1 IDAGAAYTPIPHE
14 LFTCK
19 TLVVL
24 KLQGV
29 CLFKFDVSWCKRLVA
44 LKLEGLMDVISIS
57 SSSAVCLPFL
67 HTLHVT
73 HIWKLNNDSFCRLLS
88 NCPLLSDLTLEEK
101 TSDVMLDLNIVLPC
115 LQRLSIITK
124 FNSSTHLCSLLENY
138 IRKLAIIAP
147 FFKYF
152 SIQEDMS
159 LSILIPF
166 YVRVRLGDP
175 SKLEYTS
182 VFDRIVHLEQS
193 ICDEVSQRTLV
204 DLLQRFTKLVVLKL
218 ENVYRL
224 TLNVYRWDT
233 PSFVPECLLSSL
245 EALEWRRYTGKD
257 RDKGLMS
264 YLLNHALRLKTVKI
278 FSDVENKQQI
288 VEDLASMPRG
298 SKSCQIVFKATTDGV
313 RARCDSKQ
321 FRNGKHFRSCIDLP
335 VLDSYLHFSY
345 VRETGVLDV
354 AYRHTNVE
362 SSSWIAWGINPTSKG
377 MVGAQTL
384 LAYRN
389 SSSGFMRAYTS
400 SIKDY
405 STKLQEGPLSFHV
418 TQLSAEFL
426 NGEMTIFAT
435 IVLPT
440 NTTVVNH
447 LWQDGPLKEGDRLGM
462 HAMNRDHLKSMA
474 SLDLLSGQVTTTKA
488 ANDIMLLVKNIHGLV
503 NAVCWGI
510 FMPIGVMA
518 ARYMRTYKGL
528 DPTWFYIHIFFQTTG
543 YFGGLLGGL
552 GTAIYMAK
560 HTGMR
565 STPHTVIGIFLFALG
580 FLQILALKA
589 RPDKNH
595 KYRKYWNWY
604 HHTVGY
610 VVIVLSVYNIYKG
623 LAILQPGSSWKIAYS
638 TIIGVIGL
646 FAIVMEI
653 LQFNKRWGGLC
664 CKKSKDL
671 EADQTASIDV

>member
-1 IDAGAAYTPIPHE
+1 
-14 LFTCK
+14 
-19 TLVVL
+19 
-24 KLQGV
+24 
-29 CLFKFDVSWCKRLVA
+29 
-44 LKLEGLMDVISIS
+44 
-57 SSSAVCLPFL
+57 
-67 HTLHVT
+67 
-73 HIWKLNNDSFCRLLS
+73 
-88 NCPLLSDLTLEEK
+88 
-101 TSDVMLDLNIVLPC
+101 
-115 LQRLSIITK
+115 
-124 FNSSTHLCSLLENY
+124 
-138 IRKLAIIAP
+138 
-147 FFKYF
+147 
-152 SIQEDMS
+152 MS
-159 LSILIPF
+159 LS
-166 YVRVRLGDP
+166 
-175 SKLEYTS
+175 S
-182 VFDRIVHLEQS
+182 
-193 ICDEVSQRTLV
+193 RTV
-204 DLLQRFTKLVVLKL
+204 VVVLCFL
-218 ENVYRL
+218 
-224 TLNVYRWDT
+224 
-233 PSFVPECLLSSL
+233 FVIAPYFT
-245 EALEWRRYTGKD
+245 R
-257 RDKGLMS
+257 
-264 YLLNHALRLKTVKI
+264 
-278 FSDVENKQQI
+278 
-288 VEDLASMPRG
+288 
-298 SKSCQIVFKATTDGV
+298 ATTDGV

-321 FRNGKHFRSCIDLP
+321 FRNDKHFRSCIDLP

-354 AYRHTNVE
+354 AYSHTNVE

-377 MVGAQTL
+377 MLGAQTL

-389 SSSGFMRAYTS
+389 STSGFMRAYTS

-405 STKLQEGPLSFHV
+405 STMLQEGPLSFHV

-435 IVLPT
+435 IVLPS

-474 SLDLLSGQVTTTKA
+474 TLDLLSGQVTTTKA
-488 ANDIMLLVKNIHGLV
+488 ANDNMLLVKNIHGLV

-595 KYRKYWNWY
+595 KYRNYWNWY

-671 EADQTASIDV
+671 EADQTACIDV